1 MPYSSATVL
10 SHILKAIFGTA
21 HTSDFPST
29 YYVALFD
36 GDPEAGGVE
45 PDSTGG
51 YARLA
56 VANTNSEFSI
66 SGDTVTNV
74 NNWVWPTS
82 TSGYQTGHQT
92 LSHWAIY
99 DNSSGGNRKLS
110 GRIQIGG
117 VAATIV
123 VNGSGLV
130 PKVLAG
136 SWAWTQKAA

>member
-1 MPYSSATVL
+1 MPYSSATVCGY
-10 SHILKAIFGTA
+10 ILKAIFRTA

-29 YYVALFD
+29 LYYALFD

-51 YARLA
+51 YARVA
-56 VANTNSEFSI
+56 VSNVDANFSI

-74 NNWVWPTS
+74 NDIVWPTS
-82 TSGYQTGHQT
+82 TSGYQTGHQI

-99 DNSSGGNRKLS
+99 DNSSGGNRLLS
-110 GRIQIGG
+110 GLIMVSGTA
-117 VAATIV
+117 VTIV

-130 PKVLAG
+130 PKILAG
-136 SWAWTQKAA
+136 NWSWTQKAA

>member
-1 MPYSSATVL
+1 MPYSSSTVCGD
-10 SHILKAIFGTA
+10 ILKAIFGTA

-29 YYVALFD
+29 WYVALFD
-36 GDPEAGGVE
+36 GDPEAGGLE

-51 YARLA
+51 YAR
-56 VANTNSEFSI
+56 VAISNLDSEFTI
-66 SGDTVTNV
+66 TGDTVTND

-82 TSGYQTGHQT
+82 TSGYQTGHQI
-92 LSHWAIY
+92 LSHWALY

-110 GRIQIGG
+110 GAILIGG
-117 VAATIV
+117 TRTTIV